1 MTQKDNI
8 LQELKEL
15 KSILANMTPQNNY
28 TVPTGYFDGLA
39 GQVLARIK
47 TIEATTAAEELV
59 YLSPMLNK
67 ISKQM
72 PYVAPAGYFDGL
84 PAKIMQFVKESS
96 DYQTAK
102 EELEIVS
109 PLLSSLKKEMP
120 YTVPQ
125 GYFETLP
132 TGRQALTEKISTE
145 ENKPATKIISIS
157 HRRWFRY
164 AAAAVV
170 SGVIV
175 MAGFLVLGKEKADP
189 NTNPHAWV
197 KKSIKKVSTDKLD
210 EFIQLVDEVKP
221 VDNQVASA
229 DKAKEIKE
237 LIKDVPETEIQ
248 SLLHD
253 TEILEEPVSDETILN

>member
-15 KSILANMTPQNNY
+15 KSILANMTPQNTY

-39 GQVLARIK
+39 DQVLARIK
-47 TIEATTAAEELV
+47 AIEATTAVEELD

-72 PYVAPAGYFDGL
+72 PYVAPTGYFDGL

-170 SGVIV
+170 TGVIV

-221 VDNQVASA
+221 VDNQVASS

-237 LIKDVPETEIQ
+237 LIKDIPETEIQ

>member
-15 KSILANMTPQNNY
+15 KSILANMTPQNTY

-47 TIEATTAAEELV
+47 ATEATTAAEELD

-84 PAKIMQFVKESS
+84 PEKMMQSVKESS

-120 YTVPQ
+120 YAVPQ
-125 GYFETLP
+125 GYFET
-132 TGRQALTEKISTE
+132 LTEKISTE

-170 SGVIV
+170 TGVIV

-221 VDNQVASA
+221 VDNTVASS

-253 TEILEEPVSDETILN
+253 TEILEDPVSDETILN